1 MGKRY
6 SFKKVDIMRAR
17 QEIIR
22 DFNETQ
28 SVYDRLIME
37 IGKLYAQHRLTND
50 QNLVSQINMKVD
62 AFQKVEL
69 RLRTLEQELTKTEE

>member
-1 MGKRY
+1 
-6 SFKKVDIMRAR
+6 MRTR
-17 QEIIR
+17 QEIIK

-37 IGKLYAQHRLTND
+37 IGQLYAQHRLTND
-50 QNLVSQINMKVD
+50 QNLVPTINNKVD

-69 RLRTLEQELTKTEE
+69 RLRTLEQELTKSEK